1 MKAFVKRIAGRIA
14 AVGLLTA
21 AGALAIGADQLSA
34 LADHL
39 EGALQDETLVEGV
52 DTDTEAEEAE
62 AAARAEGEGY
72 ALGRDGGEDSPQRR

>member
-1 MKAFVKRIAGRIA
+1 MLVKRVVTKIA

-39 EGALQDETLVEGV
+39 EGAVQDETPVEGI
-52 DTDTEAEEAE
+52 DTDPEAEDVA
-62 AAARAEGEGY
+62 AAARAEDEGY
-72 ALGRDGGEDSPQRR
+72 ALGRAGGGDSRQSR

>member
-1 MKAFVKRIAGRIA
+1 MKMLVKRIATRIA

-39 EGALQDETLVEGV
+39 EGAVQDETPVEGI
-52 DTDTEAEEAE
+52 DTDPEAEEVE
-62 AAARAEGEGY
+62 AAARAEDEGY
-72 ALGRDGGEDSPQRR
+72 ALGRPGDSRQRR